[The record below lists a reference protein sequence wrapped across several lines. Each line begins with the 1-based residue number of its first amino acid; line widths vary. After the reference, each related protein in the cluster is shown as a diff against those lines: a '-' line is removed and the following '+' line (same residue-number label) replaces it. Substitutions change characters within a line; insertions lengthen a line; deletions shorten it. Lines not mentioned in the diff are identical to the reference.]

1 MTSVD
6 RPWIWAQSGWMSR
19 PIPAIIFTIPSGI
32 SRLPWVSSP
41 WLWNFT
47 PPFPRHGRATNTRG
61 GGWRRGS
68 RRARTVA
75 SGARRRRL
83 WSLRATTNGHELAGA
98 DLPEAALALTG
109 NPDPCLGGRR
119 SWADRAGSVGLRLD
133 PFCLIEFWASSQA
146 FRKAR
151 SPYGLIGAQL
161 AHMRT
166 GAAAIRCRR
175 LKRGTARSVFW
186 SVSAGGTT
194 TFPSSSGCMFA
205 PKILE
210 MRCYRV
216 WVTYRPGPLRRTGPG
231 FSAKGKQW
239 AQRKRG
245 GSPPLPERSA

>member
-1 MTSVD
+1 MSFYPCPRHKLGMAGICSPFLQSVAFVHYLQKRNCLLRKSNMTSVD

-98 DLPEAALALTG
+98 
-109 NPDPCLGGRR
+109 
-119 SWADRAGSVGLRLD
+119 
-133 PFCLIEFWASSQA
+133 
-146 FRKAR
+146 
-151 SPYGLIGAQL
+151 
-161 AHMRT
+161 
-166 GAAAIRCRR
+166 
-175 LKRGTARSVFW
+175 
-186 SVSAGGTT
+186 
-194 TFPSSSGCMFA
+194 A
-205 PKILE
+205 P
-210 MRCYRV
+210 
-216 WVTYRPGPLRRTGPG
+216 G
-231 FSAKGKQW
+231 
-239 AQRKRG
+239 G
-245 GSPPLPERSA
+245 GSCLDGQPRPLPRRAAFVGRQGRLRGFAA

>member
-1 MTSVD
+1 MAGICSPFLQSVAFVHYLQERNCLLRKSNMTSVD
-6 RPWIWAQSGWMSR
+6 RPWNWTQSGWMSR

-75 SGARRRRL
+75 SGARRRRV

-98 DLPEAALALTG
+98 DLPEAALALMG

-119 SWADRAGSVGLRLD
+119 SWAGRAGSVGLRLD

-161 AHMRT
+161 AHMR
-166 GAAAIRCRR
+166 APAR
-175 LKRGTARSVFW
+175 LRFA
-186 SVSAGGTT
+186 AGGWNEGLPGAC
-194 TFPSSSGCMFA
+194 FGEFQRVGLRPSLPPQVVC
-205 PKILE
+205 
-210 MRCYRV
+210 
-216 WVTYRPGPLRRTGPG
+216 LRRKSWKCGVIVSG
-231 FSAKGKQW
+231 
-239 AQRKRG
+239 
-245 GSPPLPERSA
+245 

>member
-119 SWADRAGSVGLRLD
+119 SWVGRAGSAGLRLD
-133 PFCLIEFWASSQA
+133 PFCFIEFWASSWA
-146 FRKAR
+146 FRKPR

-161 AHMRT
+161 AICAHRR
-166 GAAAIRCRR
+166 GCDSLRAAETRDCQEHVLA
-175 LKRGTARSVFW
+175 
-186 SVSAGGTT
+186 SVSGWDYDLL
-194 TFPSSSGCMFA
+194 SSSGCMFA